1 MTQCIFEC
9 DIIMVVLKAR
19 ENEKI
24 KNVQNL
30 KQTTELSKLKSI
42 KMHALFWG
50 LFDEKSS
57 FKFLKYQ

>member
-1 MTQCIFEC
+1 
-9 DIIMVVLKAR
+9 MVVLKAR